1 MPSAGPHS
9 IAYFT
14 AMTGPLEGYRIVDLS
29 QVVSGPLST
38 MLLADQGADVI
49 KVEPAQGGEITRVTG
64 TPIGGIAPFWA
75 NHNRGKRSL
84 AIDLGT
90 PEGLEAVL
98 KLCDR
103 ADVFVQN
110 FRPGVCE
117 RMGLG
122 SDVLL
127 ARNPDLIYV
136 NISGYG
142 ATGPYADRRVYD
154 PVIQGITGHVA
165 VQLNPEIPFTDV
177 HRTIVTDKA
186 TAYTVAQAV
195 TAALLARERG
205 RARGQVID
213 VAMIDAAVA
222 FFWSDGMMDRTLLD
236 DPLFAK
242 RGTLAQAMRVTR
254 CATGELV
261 YFVASDKERH
271 GLYRAL
277 GKPEWCEHPQWG
289 TLAQLIQPG
298 NYAAL
303 GVALEAEFE
312 KWDAA
317 ELLDRMVAEEVPCG
331 PVNDFDTLLTDPQIV
346 HNQIIWE
353 WDHPTAGRVRQARPA
368 PKFSATPIDPVPSAA
383 LLGQHN
389 DEALAEV
396 GYDAEAI
403 AALRAKGV
411 VS

>member
-1 MPSAGPHS
+1 M
-9 IAYFT
+9 AYFT
-14 AMTGPLEGYRIVDLS
+14 AMTGPLEGYRIVDVS

-49 KVEPAQGGEITRVTG
+49 KVEPVQGGELTRVTG
-64 TPIGGIAPFWA
+64 VPIGGIAPFWA

-84 AIDLGT
+84 AVDLAT

-98 KLCDR
+98 RLCDT

-127 ARNPDLIYV
+127 ARNPDLIFV

-165 VQLNPEIPFTDV
+165 VQLNPDIPFTDV

-186 TAYTVAQAV
+186 TAYTVAQAI

-213 VAMIDAAVA
+213 IAMIDAALA
-222 FFWSDGMMDRTLLD
+222 FFWSDGMMHRTLLD
-236 DPLFAK
+236 DPMYGK

-254 CATGELV
+254 CAIGELV

-277 GKPEWCEHPQWG
+277 GKLEWCEHAQWG
-289 TLAQLIQPG
+289 TLARLMEPG
-298 NYAAL
+298 NYQALGAAL
-303 GVALEAEFE
+303 EQEFE

-317 ELLDRMVAEEVPCG
+317 ELLERMVAEEVPCG
-331 PVNDFDTLLTDPQIV
+331 PVNDFETLLTDPQIV
-346 HNQIIWE
+346 HNEVIWE
-353 WDHPTAGRVRQARPA
+353 WQHPTAGRVRQVRPA
-368 PKFSATPIDPVPSAA
+368 PHFSATPLEPKATAA
-383 LLGQHN
+383 LLGEHT
-389 DEALAEV
+389 DEVLAEL
-396 GYDAEAI
+396 GYDAVTI
-403 AALRAKGV
+403 ADLRTRGV
-411 VS
+411 LS